1 MDKTIDIN
9 IKEINF
15 IIGWELD
22 TESQICGICEGNLI
36 APPKTNEIK
45 NNVVIKNDKVI
56 VGTCEHAYHET
67 CLEDFKDLCYED
79 SLIFKVDKVIETDM
93 STFMNN

>member
-36 APPKTNEIK
+36 APPKTNEI
-45 NNVVIKNDKVI
+45 NSR
-56 VGTCEHAYHET
+56 
-67 CLEDFKDLCYED
+67 
-79 SLIFKVDKVIETDM
+79 SLSAVCRP
-93 STFMNN
+93 SRC